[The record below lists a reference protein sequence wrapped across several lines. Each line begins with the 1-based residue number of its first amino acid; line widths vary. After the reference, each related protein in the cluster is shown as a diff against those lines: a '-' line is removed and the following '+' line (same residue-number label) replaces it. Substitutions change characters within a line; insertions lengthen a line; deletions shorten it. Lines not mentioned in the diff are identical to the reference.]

1 MSKLKAKFET
11 LYEHFEKE
19 EFSEILTYENGN
31 LFLKLRTISRP
42 KLLMEFAKTI
52 NITLTTNSKEAFKE
66 IFSQNISETQL
77 EEFIQKK
84 HNEDYAIR
92 STNEDVLYSQLYKL
106 NNFDW
111 GGLYQNGLEK
121 TIVNNYVKKIQD
133 FDVLNIKIEN
143 ELHLS
148 MRGYVRSSWYN
159 NWSTILIEDIFKNHK
174 DVLPA
179 IGKVKK
185 IDFFWKDV
193 PFDLKVT
200 YFPEGLM
207 SQERKRKSMKS
218 EISEL
223 KQFAKKHNFSFIKTN
238 NETGIFNELLKK
250 ITESTSQE
258 AKEFISAFHEN
269 RRNIINESIKNP
281 HDLSKW
287 LYENQG
293 ERRFDAVYRF
303 YLILINM
310 NSLEDS
316 WKLKRNKVELYN
328 KINTFLNQNPAHH
341 VNSIIFEWDKKKY
354 TTKYALMF
362 ICV

>member
-1 MSKLKAKFET
+1 MKADFET
-11 LYEHFEKE
+11 LSNHFEKE
-19 EFSEILTYENGN
+19 EFLEILNYENGN

-42 KLLMEFAKTI
+42 KLLIEFAKTV
-52 NITLTTNSKEAFKE
+52 NIKLTTKSKEAFKE
-66 IFSQNISETQL
+66 LFRQNITETQL
-77 EEFIQKK
+77 EKFIQKK
-84 HNEDYAIR
+84 HKEEYEIRSKNEDF
-92 STNEDVLYSQLYKL
+92 LYSQLYKL
-106 NNFDW
+106 DNLDW

-133 FDVLNIKIEN
+133 FDILNIKIEN
-143 ELHLS
+143 DLHSS

-174 DVLPA
+174 DILPA

-185 IDFFWKDV
+185 IDFFWKGV

-200 YFPEGLM
+200 YFPETLM
-207 SQERKRKSMKS
+207 RQERKRKSMKT

-223 KQFAKKHNFSFIKTN
+223 KQFAKKHNFSFIKIN
-238 NETGIFNELLKK
+238 NETEIFNELLKK

-258 AKEFISAFHEN
+258 AKEFITTFHEQ
-269 RRNIINESIKNP
+269 RKNIINESIKNP

-310 NSLEDS
+310 NSLEES
-316 WKLKRNKVELYN
+316 WKLKRNKAELYN
-328 KINTFLNQNPAHH
+328 KINVFLSQNPTDHIKT
-341 VNSIIFEWDKKKY
+341 VTFDWDTKKY